1 MLQGMVSGSFRRTAA
16 ALLLATIGL
25 IGEAAA
31 AGLGFEQLAALR
43 AVREAEI
50 SPDGTEIAYALEVP
64 RRPGIDPDGPA
75 WRELHVVAA
84 TGGSDRVYVGGEVKV
99 STIRFTPDGSL
110 ITYLAAHEG
119 DEKTA
124 LWAIPLAGGESRQL
138 VAFASAIR
146 DYRVSPDGATVA
158 FVAAEPEDEVRKKA
172 REAGYSQE
180 VFEEDWAPAR
190 VWLAPMPA
198 FAPPVVDPASP
209 VPPPVEPRAL
219 PLAGSAFNVRWS
231 PDGSRLAVDLAPTPL
246 VDDEYMHR
254 RVHIV
259 DASTGELVARLA
271 NPGKLGNF
279 DFSPDGSRLAMVSAA
294 DRSDPSAGRLLVA
307 PTAGG
312 ELREVVPDLVGDV
325 VAFAWQDAATLMFL
339 ADEGEEARFAEVDL
353 ASGAVK
359 THAASGAAASGG
371 RVPILSGLS
380 LAADGRRAA
389 LVGDASAHPAEVFV
403 MGHGDPAPR
412 RLSNSNPWLAGVAL
426 APQEV
431 VRYRARDGLEL
442 GGVLLRPLGA
452 GEGPAPLI
460 LMVHG
465 GPEAHRSN
473 GWVSSYG
480 SPAQIAAARGYAVY
494 FPNYRGST
502 GRGVAFSKLGQ
513 GDAAGAEFD
522 DLVDAVDALVA
533 AGVADPDRV
542 GITGGS
548 YGGYATAWCATRYSE
563 RFKAG
568 VMFVG
573 ISNEISKGLTTE
585 IPVEDRDVHTL
596 ADPWTK
602 WEFRLERS
610 PIFHVERSR
619 TALLIAGGTA
629 DNRVHPA
636 QSLQLYRALK
646 LLGKAPVRY
655 VRYPGEGHGNA
666 RAAAR
671 DDYARRLMR
680 WMDHFVM
687 EGRSE
692 LPPWELGPEVAAAA
706 PVQED

>member
-1 MLQGMVSGSFRRTAA
+1 MLLSFAWRRVGSVATA
-16 ALLLATIGL
+16 ALLAAAGL
-25 IGEAAA
+25 VGEGLA

-43 AVREAEI
+43 VVREAVI
-50 SPDGTEIAYALEVP
+50 SPDGSQIAYALEVP
-64 RRPGIDPDGPA
+64 RRPGVDTDGPA

-84 TGGSDRVYVGGEVKV
+84 AGGPDRVYVGGEVKV
-99 STIRFTPDGSL
+99 STVRFSPDGSL
-110 ITYLAAHEG
+110 ITYLATRG
-119 DEKTA
+119 DDEQAA
-124 LWAIPLAGGESRQL
+124 LWVIPLAGGESRRML
-138 VAFASAIR
+138 GFTTAIS
-146 DYRVSPDGATVA
+146 DYRISPDGSTVA
-158 FVAAEPEDEVRKKA
+158 FIAAEPEAEARTKA
-172 REAGYSQE
+172 REAGFTQE
-180 VFEEDWAPAR
+180 IFEEDWAPTR
-190 VWLAPMPA
+190 VWLAPLPA
-198 FAPPVVDPASP
+198 VAPTVVDPAA
-209 VPPPVEPRAL
+209 VTGAAAEPRAL
-219 PLAGSAFNVRWS
+219 ALDGSAFHVRFS
-231 PDGSRLAVDLAPTPL
+231 PDGARLAVDLAPRPL
-246 VDDEYMHR
+246 VDDEYMER
-254 RVHIV
+254 RVHVV
-259 DASTGELVARLA
+259 DAATGEVVARLD
-271 NPGKLGNF
+271 NPGKLGDF
-279 DFSPDGSRLAMVSAA
+279 DFSPDGRQLAMISAA
-294 DRSDPSAGRLLVA
+294 DRNDPSAGRLLVA
-307 PTAGG
+307 PAAGG
-312 ELREVVPDLVGDV
+312 ALRDVLPALAGDV
-325 VAFAWQDAATLMFL
+325 AAFAWQDAATLMFL
-339 ADEGEEARFAEVDL
+339 ADEGEESRFAEVDL

-359 THAASGAAASGG
+359 THASSTGGGALRA
-371 RVPILSGLS
+371 PILSGLS

-389 LVGDASAHPAEVFV
+389 LVGDSPSHPAEVFV
-403 MGHGDPAPR
+403 ICHGDPAPR
-412 RLSNSNPWLAGVAL
+412 RLSDSNPWLAAVEL
-426 APQEV
+426 ARQEV
-431 VRYRARDGLEL
+431 FAYQARDGLPL
-442 GGVLLRPLGA
+442 RGVLLRPLA
-452 GEGPAPLI
+452 APAGPAPLL

-522 DLVDAVDALVA
+522 DLVDAVDALIA
-533 AGVADPDRV
+533 AGVADRDRV

-548 YGGYATAWCATRYSE
+548 YGGYATAWCATRHSE

-585 IPVEDRDVHTL
+585 IPVEDREVHTL

-602 WEFRLERS
+602 WQLRLERS
-610 PIFHVERSR
+610 PIFHAESSR

-629 DNRVHPA
+629 DSRVHPA

-646 LLGKAPVRY
+646 LLGRAPVRY

-692 LPPWELGPEVAAAA
+692 LPPWELASGAAAAA
-706 PVQED
+706 PDEEG